1 MNLTTD
7 EIERSANRLLEEA
20 IENIFQEN
28 GAYQLRPYE
37 LHQLKE
43 KGIDHIFEIEKRHSP
58 PENSFPFDNSLI
70 GSFYNQNKGTTKE
83 ITPLKN
89 GEYKGKISF
98 QLHDI
103 WHVKYFCEELD
114 HVMIFTL
121 CDLERRSIYYL
132 PIQLFSN
139 IYLEK
144 YSIAKQKGSDSIQ
157 IYIDPKKR
165 LLQNGKIAANAF
177 NELISDIK
185 EVKTYL
191 NKVWNDRFSN
201 DVIFGK
207 NELESFEWKNEI
219 DVLSNWYS
227 FFESLHR
234 EVEFFPSNILR
245 RRIKTF
251 LNQAKFPFYTSFTLS
266 LEHSE
271 SLNFFH
277 SIEISEYN
285 KVIKIGDE
293 RIKINDRKQ
302 QITTVLSKFTQQLIF
317 NIEDERDRRLIDV
330 RFIDQSKCDCIRCS
344 YQRFEFGRVLEL
356 SDQLTGN
363 ALEDIK
369 TAYINGKIGLEELSA
384 NQLLETKVKC
394 AKEFPL
400 LHFIIE
406 HNLKYLYQ
414 FLRNPFT
421 GSKNEKLLKKIDNI
435 NLDQAYRRYSGDH
448 QDFIKYLYTKSFL
461 ETAQFR
467 IKKKLNEI
475 RNHYYSQL
483 EGGASWNNHG
493 MEIISEYLELY
504 SFLNNNC
511 IIYDEFLE
519 FKEISDMFMEAVIA
533 SHAIYRKQD
542 GRIKYFDDFII
553 KVIIL
558 YCDAKNLKEY
568 LKRYNLESIAYKSS
582 LGSEKIF
589 DLLNNL
595 MASGDSLVVHFKQEN
610 TFGFKTTYQKFFS
623 TLLTLLSFLEVDSK
637 KLKEVTSNVFDFISN
652 PNPLIPNKLSEVWYF
667 LDKRSEVLSNSIVKS
682 FFFWSLNNP
691 SKFDSLR
698 GLEVCSSIISEK
710 NISFNKHESNKLI
723 GLLSIKLPEIQSSSK
738 NFLVNLGRSSQ
749 LEILNEFFKS
759 KIIESLDQDFDSTL
773 HYRATFWGVL
783 SETERFFDIHRKRA
797 KPNERWKQ
805 NLGLFGVL
813 PRPRY
818 YPLDQFLDLCLKL
831 NKDTIAFTELKGI
844 DPYYDWL
851 MNIEGFD
858 YSNFDP
864 EWVADQTVT
873 FYEHVSKYSVVK
885 KAITDYLKINHDS
898 KVERAYFIMYKG

>member
-1 MNLTTD
+1 MNLTND

-28 GAYQLRPYE
+28 GSYQLRPYE

-58 PENSFPFDNSLI
+58 PENRFPFDNSLI
-70 GSFYNQNKGTTKE
+70 GSFYNQNKGTSKE

-103 WHVKYFCEELD
+103 WHIKYFCEELD

-121 CDLERRSIYYL
+121 CDLEKRSIYYL

-165 LLQNGKIAANAF
+165 LLHNGKIAPNAF

-185 EVKTYL
+185 EAKTYL
-191 NKVWNDRFSN
+191 HKVWNDRFSN
-201 DVIFGK
+201 DLMFEK
-207 NELESFEWKNEI
+207 NELKSFEWENEK
-219 DVLSNWYS
+219 DALSNWYS
-227 FFESLHR
+227 FFESLYR

-245 RRIKTF
+245 RKIKTF

-266 LEHSE
+266 LDHSE
-271 SLNFFH
+271 SLNFFR

-285 KVIKIGDE
+285 KVIKIDDE

-302 QITTVLSKFTQQLIF
+302 QISTVLSKFTQQLIF
-317 NIEDERDRRLIDV
+317 NIEDECDRRLLDV
-330 RFIDQSKCDCIRCS
+330 RFIDQSKCNCIRCN
-344 YQRFEFGRVLEL
+344 YHRFEFGRVLK
-356 SDQLTGN
+356 SSNQLTGN
-363 ALEDIK
+363 IQEDIK
-369 TAYINGKIGLEELSA
+369 TSYINLKIGRGELSA
-384 NQLLETKVKC
+384 NQLLETKEKC
-394 AKEFPL
+394 TREFSL
-400 LHFIIE
+400 LNFIID
-406 HNLKYLYQ
+406 HNLKHLYQ

-421 GSKNEKLLKKIDNI
+421 GSKNTELLEKLHSI
-435 NLDQAYRRYSGDH
+435 NLDQAYCSYSGDH
-448 QDFIKYLYTKSFL
+448 QDFIKYLYTKAFL
-461 ETAQFR
+461 ETAQFK

-483 EGGASWNNHG
+483 DGGASWNNHG
-493 MEIISEYLELY
+493 LELINEYLELY

-511 IIYDEFLE
+511 IIYDDFLE
-519 FKEISDMFMEAVIA
+519 FKEISDMFMEAVII
-533 SHAIYRKQD
+533 SHAIDEKQD
-542 GRIKYFDDFII
+542 GRIKQFDDFIV
-553 KVIIL
+553 KVIVL
-558 YCDAKNLKEY
+558 HCEAKNLKPY
-568 LKRYNLESIAYKSS
+568 IKRYGLKSIAYKSS
-582 LGSEKIF
+582 SGNENVF

-595 MASGDSLVVHFKQEN
+595 MASGDSLMDYFTQKEAFN
-610 TFGFKTTYQKFFS
+610 FKTNYHKYFTN
-623 TLLTLLSFLEVDSK
+623 LLTLLSFLEVEAE
-637 KLKEVTSNVFDFISN
+637 KLKGVTSKIFDFISK

-667 LDKRSEVLSNSIVKS
+667 INKRSDVLSNSIVKK

-691 SKFDSLR
+691 SKLDSIR

-710 NISFNKHESNKLI
+710 NISFNKHESKKLI
-723 GLLSIKLPEIQSSSK
+723 DLLSIKLPEIQSSSR
-738 NFLVNLGRSSQ
+738 NFLVDLGKSSQ
-749 LEILNEFFKS
+749 LEILNNFFKR
-759 KIIESLDQDFDSTL
+759 KVIESLDQEFDSTL
-773 HYRATFWGVL
+773 HYRATFWGVIP
-783 SETERFFDIHRKRA
+783 ETGKFFDMHRKRA
-797 KPNERWKQ
+797 KPNERWKE
-805 NLGLFGVL
+805 NLGLFGIS

-818 YPLDQFLDLCLKL
+818 YPLDQFLDLCYKL
-831 NKDTIAFTELKGI
+831 NKDTTAFTELKGI

-864 EWVADQTVT
+864 GWVADQTVT

-898 KVERAYFIMYKG
+898 KVERAYFIMYGK